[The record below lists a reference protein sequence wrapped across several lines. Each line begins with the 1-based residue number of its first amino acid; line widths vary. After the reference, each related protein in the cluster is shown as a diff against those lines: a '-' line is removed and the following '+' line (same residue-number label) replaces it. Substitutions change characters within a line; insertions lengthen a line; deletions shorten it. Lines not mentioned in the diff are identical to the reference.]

1 MRIFRSA
8 FVGRRSLF
16 SMRSATLAALMVT
29 ALASA
34 RDARADVPIS
44 QEAREHFTAGVNL
57 LQDPAGARIEDAY
70 REFKAAYAASPSY
83 KILRNLGLCAMRL
96 ERDQEAIE
104 SYEKYLADGKD
115 QIDAAAVQEVTR
127 DLQTLKAGVVWITVK
142 STPPGATLF
151 DVRTNFKGEKVQ
163 NAYALAG
170 DAMKIGIHQGTH
182 QVTAKLSGY
191 PDVVWDFDTGSAREL
206 PEHVFEFKAAPTA
219 TVIQPVD
226 NGPKTVKTTERP
238 VPTAVWIGAAATG
251 ALALGTAVTGV
262 MATSKHSDFQAANDG
277 RDPAKADDL
286 KKSGQ
291 TLNLVTDVLLG
302 GTVVA
307 AGVTAYFFVT
317 RPSVEREIVP
327 GAAPVEGRRAPR
339 KEPWVLVPTASA
351 KGGGLVLS
359 GGLPWM

>member
-8 FVGRRSLF
+8 FAGRRSLS
-16 SMRSATLAALMVT
+16 SMRAVALAALTVGM
-29 ALASA
+29 LAEA

-57 LQDPAGARIEDAY
+57 LQDPGGARIEEAY
-70 REFKAAYAASPSY
+70 REFKTAYAASPSY

-104 SYEKYLADGKD
+104 SYEKYLAEGKD
-115 QIDAAAVQEVTR
+115 QLDATAVQEVTR

-142 STPPGATLF
+142 STPVGATLF

-163 NAYALAG
+163 NAYGPVGETL
-170 DAMKIGIHQGTH
+170 KLGIHQGTH
-182 QVTAKLSGY
+182 QITAKLSGY
-191 PDVVWDFDTGSAREL
+191 PDVVWDFDTGAAREL
-206 PEHVFEFKAAPTA
+206 PEHAFEFKAAAVA
-219 TVIQPVD
+219 TVTPTD
-226 NGPKTVKTTERP
+226 NGPRSVKTSERP

-251 ALALGTAVTGV
+251 ALALGTAITGV

-277 RDPAKADDL
+277 RDPSKADDL

-317 RPSVEREIVP
+317 RPTVEREIVP
-327 GAAPVEGRRAPR
+327 GAAPVEGRRVPR

-351 KGGGLVLS
+351 KGGGLMLS